1 MYVRRRGSRIEV
13 HTPAKINLFLE
24 VLARRDDGF
33 HEIETLMMP
42 ISIFDTVSLSNNSER
57 RIGLTCRWA
66 SGLEAQSP
74 AHGSRHGG
82 VWEDLPEQ
90 TDNIVVKAIERL
102 RHHAGVESGAQVRL
116 IKRIPAA
123 AGLGGASSDA
133 AAALVAANLAW
144 RLGWSRERLAGV
156 AAELGSDVPFFV
168 YSAAAVCRGRGER
181 IEPFGALNRLHVVV
195 VRPPSG
201 LSTPEVYRHCCPAE
215 SAKHAADTI
224 VRAVR
229 QGQASLVGRLMFNRL
244 EAAAEQLSPW
254 IRDLRAA
261 FDSQDCLGHQMS
273 GSGTSYFGI
282 CRHATHARRVASR
295 LRAAGIGA
303 VLRATTLPG
312 PPRND
317 WRTCERITSP
327 ANQ

>member
-1 MYVRRRGSRIEV
+1 MYVRRRGNRIEV

-42 ISIFDTVSLSNNSER
+42 ISIFDTVLLSANLER
-57 RIGLTCRWA
+57 RIRLTCRWA
-66 SGLEAQSP
+66 SGLEAQSS

-82 VWEDLPEQ
+82 VWEDLPAQ

-102 RHHAGVESGAQVRL
+102 RHHAGVESGAMVQL

-144 RLGWSRERLAGV
+144 RLGWSREQLAGV

-181 IEPFGALNRLHVVV
+181 IEPFDALNRYHIVV

-215 SAKHAADTI
+215 SANRVDAI
-224 VRAVR
+224 MRATR
-229 QGQASLVGRLMFNRL
+229 QGHASLVGRLLFNRL

-254 IRDLRAA
+254 IQDLRTV
-261 FDSQDCLGHQMS
+261 FDGQDCLGHQMS

-282 CRHATHARRVASR
+282 CRHATHAKRVASR
-295 LRAAGIGA
+295 LRAAGLGA
-303 VLRATTLPG
+303 VLRAATLPG
-312 PPRND
+312 TPHGD
-317 WRTCERITSP
+317 
-327 ANQ
+327 

>member
-1 MYVRRRGSRIEV
+1 
-13 HTPAKINLFLE
+13 
-24 VLARRDDGF
+24 
-33 HEIETLMMP
+33 MMP
-42 ISIFDTVSLSNNSER
+42 ISIFDTVFLSNNSER

-74 AHGSRHGG
+74 AHCSRHGG

-102 RHHAGVESGAQVRL
+102 RHHAGIEAGAQVRL

-144 RLGWSRERLAGV
+144 QLGWSREQLADM
-156 AAELGSDVPFFV
+156 AAELGSDVPFFLH
-168 YSAAAVCRGRGER
+168 SAAAVCRGRGER
-181 IEPFGALNRLHVVV
+181 IEAFRSLGRLHVVV
-195 VRPPSG
+195 VRPPAG
-201 LSTPEVYRHCCPAE
+201 LSTPEVYRNCCPAKP
-215 SAKHAADTI
+215 ANRVDAI
-224 VRAVR
+224 VRATR
-229 QGQASLVGRLMFNRL
+229 QGHATRVGRLLSNRL
-244 EAAAEQLSPW
+244 ETAAEQLSPW

-273 GSGTSYFGI
+273 GSGTSYFGV

-295 LRAAGIGA
+295 LQAAGVGA

-312 PPRND
+312 PPRYD
-317 WRTCERITSP
+317 
-327 ANQ
+327 